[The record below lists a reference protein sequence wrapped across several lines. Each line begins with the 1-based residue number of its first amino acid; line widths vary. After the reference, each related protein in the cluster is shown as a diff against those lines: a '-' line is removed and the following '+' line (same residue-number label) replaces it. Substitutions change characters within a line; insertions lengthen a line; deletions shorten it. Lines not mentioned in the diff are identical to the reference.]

1 MKADKNGWSRRYQAA
16 LSKYLDQGPG
26 ASLRPALGLG
36 RLAVA
41 RGLKTLDLARFHEQA
56 LMVLAPNGVSS
67 RAGRRT
73 IERAKRFFAETA
85 VPVENSHRAALKA
98 CIRVEQL
105 TKTLRRRTAELS
117 ASTRRLKRSVI
128 QRRAVEDALKKRG
141 KQHTRLL
148 AEAHR
153 QQKRLRRL
161 THKSLTAQENERKK
175 MSRQLNDEIA
185 QTLLGVNVSLVTL
198 EKTGKSNKESL
209 KKEIANTQRPVRES
223 VKRVNRISH
232 EFTHKSKT

>member
-1 MKADKNGWSRRYQAA
+1 MKADKNGWPRRYRAA

-36 RLAVA
+36 RRAVA
-41 RGLKTLDLARFHEQA
+41 LGLKTLDLARFHEQA
-56 LMVLAPNGVSS
+56 LMVLAPDGVSS

-73 IERAKRFFAETA
+73 IERAKRFFAETT
-85 VPVENSHRAALKA
+85 VPVENSHRAALNA
-98 CIRVEQL
+98 GIRVERL

-128 QRRAVEDALKKRG
+128 QRRAVEDAVKKRG
-141 KQHTRLL
+141 KQHARLL
-148 AEAHR
+148 AEARR

-161 THKSLTAQENERKK
+161 ARKSLTAQENEREK
-175 MSRQLNDEIA
+175 MSRRLNDEIA
-185 QTLLGVNVSLVTL
+185 QALLGVDVSLVSL
-198 EKTGKSNKESL
+198 KKRGKSNEESL

-223 VKRVNRISH
+223 VKRVKRFSH
-232 EFTHKSKT
+232 EFTCESKT